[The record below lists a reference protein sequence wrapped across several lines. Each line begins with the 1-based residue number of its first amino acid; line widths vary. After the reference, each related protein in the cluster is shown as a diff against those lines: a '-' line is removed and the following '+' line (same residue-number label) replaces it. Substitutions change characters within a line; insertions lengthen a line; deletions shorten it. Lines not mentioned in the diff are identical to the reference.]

1 MRWLQST
8 PYSFVFVMD
17 LIPRLE
23 KGLQWWTW
31 RVTKWPTNRWHCLWP
46 GQEVFSKVPKGSLLA
61 RVVSLMFS
69 KGVNQHLSGWR
80 SPGLRAIHLTETRRI
95 SRVKLCTFQ
104 QLRAW
109 THRADLEEQSWAGG
123 VGPQSPPG
131 RVPPSQALTK
141 RGVCLE
147 ETPRTEESG
156 QKLEVVK
163 IRRSLRETQVSSYV
177 WRADLQKRDWYRS
190 DYGPLLP
197 HPRVETLTPLPQD
210 MTIFGNKVVV
220 GWN

>member
-31 RVTKWPTNRWHCLWP
+31 RVTKWPTNRWHCLWS

-69 KGVNQHLSGWR
+69 KGVNQHLCGWR

-104 QLRAW
+104 QSRVW
-109 THRADLEEQSWAGG
+109 THRADLEEQRLGLGEWALRAHLAGCHPLRHWPREGCVWKRLPGQENLAKSW
-123 VGPQSPPG
+123 
-131 RVPPSQALTK
+131 R
-141 RGVCLE
+141 
-147 ETPRTEESG
+147 
-156 QKLEVVK
+156 
-163 IRRSLRETQVSSYV
+163 
-177 WRADLQKRDWYRS
+177 
-190 DYGPLLP
+190 LL
-197 HPRVETLTPLPQD
+197 
-210 MTIFGNKVVV
+210 K
-220 GWN
+220 